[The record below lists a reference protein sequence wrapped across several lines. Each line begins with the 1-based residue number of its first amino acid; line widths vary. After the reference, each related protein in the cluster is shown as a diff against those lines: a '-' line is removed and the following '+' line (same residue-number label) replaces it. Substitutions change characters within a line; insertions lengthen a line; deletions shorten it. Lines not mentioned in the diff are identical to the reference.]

1 MPFALK
7 EAAVRKTPLKYVL
20 IFLLPSLLGFTLF
33 NVIPIISSLGLAFTE
48 WDLMTPIRFVG
59 LDNFISMFTDDPLF
73 WPSLGRTLLYASMSI
88 PLGIVTSLL
97 LALAM
102 NRPLKGIAIFRVIY
116 FIPYVSSMIA
126 VSMVWKWLYNDQFG
140 LINTFLSLVGLPT
153 QSWLNDASL
162 VIPSLV
168 LMDVWK
174 GAGFGMLIYL
184 AALQGIPEQ
193 LYEAATVDGANA
205 FQRFFKIT
213 LPLLGPAHFYML
225 VTGLIGGFQV
235 FDSVYLMT
243 QGGPGFATRVYAYN
257 LYQTAFRQFQMGY
270 ASAMAWFLFFIIFAV
285 TLLQFK
291 RLGGKVQYDVI

>member
-1 MPFALK
+1 M
-7 EAAVRKTPLKYVL
+7 RKTPLKYVL

-88 PLGIVTSLL
+88 PLGIVTSLM

-102 NRPLKGIAIFRVIY
+102 NQPLKGIAIFRVIY

-140 LINTFLSLVGLPT
+140 LINTFLSLLGLQT
-153 QSWLNDASL
+153 HNWLNDASL

>member
-1 MPFALK
+1 M
-7 EAAVRKTPLKYVL
+7 RKTPLKYVL
-20 IFLLPSLLGFTLF
+20 IFLLPSLVGFTLF
-33 NVIPIISSLGLAFTE
+33 NIVPILSSLVLAFSE
-48 WDLMTPIRFVG
+48 WNLLTPIRFVG
-59 LDNFISMFTDDPLF
+59 LDNFIVMFTQDTLF
-73 WPSLGRTLLYASMSI
+73 WPSLGRTLIYASMSI
-88 PLGIVTSLL
+88 PLGIVSSLL

-102 NRPLKGIAIFRVIY
+102 NRSLKGITIFRVIF

-140 LINTFLSLVGLPT
+140 LINTFLSFIGLPA
-153 QSWLNDASL
+153 QNWLNDPNL

-184 AALQGIPEQ
+184 AALQGVPEQ
-193 LYEAATVDGANA
+193 LYEAATVDGANSM
-205 FQRFFKIT
+205 QSFFKIT

-243 QGGPGFATRVYAYN
+243 HGGPGFASRVFAYN
-257 LYQTAFRQFQMGY
+257 LYQAAFRQFQMGY

-285 TLLQFK
+285 TLLQFRK
-291 RLGGKVQYDVI
+291 LGGKVQYDVI

>member
-1 MPFALK
+1 
-7 EAAVRKTPLKYVL
+7 VRKTPIKYVL
-20 IFLLPSLLGFTLF
+20 IFLVPSLVGFAIF
-33 NVIPIISSLGLAFTE
+33 NLIPIVSSLALSFTN
-48 WDLMTPIRFVG
+48 WDLLSPIKFVG
-59 LDNFISMFTDDPLF
+59 FDNFINIFTKDPIF
-73 WPSLGRTLLYASMSI
+73 WPSLGKTVWYAALSI
-88 PLGIVTSLL
+88 PLGIVTSLV

-102 NRPLKGIAIFRVIY
+102 NRPLKGIAIFRMIY

-140 LINTFLSLVGLPT
+140 LINAFLSFLGMEP
-153 QSWLNDASL
+153 QNWLTNAKL

-168 LMDVWK
+168 MMDVWK
-174 GAGFGMLIYL
+174 NAGFGMLIYL
-184 AALQGIPEQ
+184 AALQGVPEQ
-193 LYEAATVDGANA
+193 LYEAATVDGANS
-205 FQRFFKIT
+205 FQSFFKIT

-243 QGGPGFATRVYAYN
+243 RGGPGFASRVYAYN
-257 LYQTAFRQFQMGY
+257 LYQTAFRQFQMGD

-291 RLGGKVQYDVI
+291 KLGGKVQYDVI

>member
-1 MPFALK
+1 M
-7 EAAVRKTPLKYVL
+7 RKTPLKYVL
-20 IFLLPSLLGFTLF
+20 VFLAPSLVGFILF
-33 NVIPIISSLGLAFTE
+33 NIVPILSSLALAFSE
-48 WDLMTPIRFVG
+48 WNLLTPIKFIG
-59 LDNFISMFTDDPLF
+59 LDNFVNMLTKDSLF
-73 WPSLGRTLLYASMSI
+73 WPSLGRTLQYSSLSI

-102 NRPLKGIAIFRVIY
+102 NRPLRGIAIFRVIY

-140 LINTFLSLVGLPT
+140 LINTFLSFLGLPPP
-153 QSWLNDASL
+153 SWVGDANL

-168 LMDVWK
+168 MMDVWK

-184 AALQGIPEQ
+184 AALQGIPQQ
-193 LYEAATVDGANA
+193 LYEAATVDGANS
-205 FQRFFKIT
+205 FQSFFKIT

-243 QGGPGFATRVYAYN
+243 HGGPGFASRVYAYN
-257 LYQTAFRQFQMGY
+257 LYQAAFRQFQMGY

-291 RLGGKVQYDVI
+291 KLGGKVQYDVI

>member
-1 MPFALK
+1 M
-7 EAAVRKTPLKYVL
+7 RKTPLLYVL
-20 IFLLPSLLGFTLF
+20 LFLIPSLVGFLLF
-33 NVIPIISSLGLAFTE
+33 NIVPILSSLGLAFSD
-48 WDLMTPIRFVG
+48 WDLMTPIRFAG
-59 LDNFISMFTDDPLF
+59 IQNFVKMFTNDPVF
-73 WPSLGRTLLYASMSI
+73 WPSLGRTILYGAMSI
-88 PLGIVTSLL
+88 PLGIITSLM

-126 VSMVWKWLYNDQFG
+126 VAMVWKWLYNDQFG
-140 LINTFLSLVGLPT
+140 LINTILMYVGLPA
-153 QSWLNDASL
+153 QNWLTDSKL

-174 GAGFGMLIYL
+174 NAGFGMLIYL

-193 LYEAATVDGANA
+193 LYEAATVDGANG
-205 FQRFFKIT
+205 FQSFFKIT
-213 LPLLGPAHFYML
+213 LPLLSPAHFYML

-243 QGGPGFATRVYAYN
+243 KGGPGFASRVYAYN
-257 LYQTAFRQFQMGY
+257 LYQSAFREFNMGY

-291 RLGGKVQYDVI
+291 QIGGKVQYDVI

>member
-1 MPFALK
+1 M
-7 EAAVRKTPLKYVL
+7 RKTSLKYVL
-20 IFLLPSLLGFTLF
+20 IFLVPSLIGFTVF
-33 NVIPIISSLGLAFTE
+33 NIVPILSSLVLAFTK
-48 WDLMTPIRFVG
+48 WDLLTPLEFVG
-59 LDNFISMFTDDPLF
+59 INNFIHMFTKDPIF
-73 WPSLGRTLLYASMSI
+73 WPSLGRTLLYSSMSI
-88 PLGIVTSLL
+88 PLGIFTSLI

-116 FIPYVSSMIA
+116 FVPYVSSMIA

-140 LINTFLSLVGLPT
+140 LINTFLSFLGLQP
-153 QSWLNDASL
+153 QSWLSNATL

-168 LMDVWK
+168 IMDVWK

-205 FQRFFKIT
+205 FQSFFKIT

-225 VTGLIGGFQV
+225 VTGLINGFQV

-243 QGGPGFATRVYAYN
+243 QGGPGFASRVFAYN
-257 LYQTAFRQFQMGY
+257 LYQSAFRQFQMGY
-270 ASAMAWFLFFIIFAV
+270 ASSMAWFLFFIIFAV

-291 RLGGKVQYDVI
+291 RLGGKVEYDVI

>member
-1 MPFALK
+1 M
-7 EAAVRKTPLKYVL
+7 RKTPIKYVL
-20 IFLLPSLLGFTLF
+20 IFLVPSLVGFAIF
-33 NVIPIISSLGLAFTE
+33 NLIPIVSSFALSFTK
-48 WDLMTPIRFVG
+48 WDLLSPIKFVG
-59 LDNFISMFTDDPLF
+59 LENFINIFTKDPIF
-73 WPSLGRTLLYASMSI
+73 WPSLGKTVLYAVLSI
-88 PLGIVTSLL
+88 PLGIVTSLV

-102 NRPLKGIAIFRVIY
+102 NRPLKGIAIFRMIY

-140 LINTFLSLVGLPT
+140 LINAFLMFLGMEP
-153 QSWLNDASL
+153 QSWLTNVRL

-174 GAGFGMLIYL
+174 NAGFGMLIYL
-184 AALQGIPEQ
+184 AALQGVPDQ
-193 LYEAATVDGANA
+193 LYEAATVDGANSV
-205 FQRFFKIT
+205 QSFFKIT

-243 QGGPGFATRVYAYN
+243 RGGPGFASRVYAYN
-257 LYQTAFRQFQMGY
+257 LYQTAFRQFQMGD

-285 TLLQFK
+285 TLIQFK
-291 RLGGKVQYDVI
+291 KLGGKVQYDVI

>member
-1 MPFALK
+1 
-7 EAAVRKTPLKYVL
+7 VRKTPLKYVL
-20 IFLLPSLLGFTLF
+20 IFLLPSLVGFTLF
-33 NVIPIISSLGLAFTE
+33 NVIPILSSLGLAFTE
-48 WDLMTPIRFVG
+48 WDLMTPIKFMG
-59 LDNFISMFTDDPLF
+59 FDNFVTMFTDDPLF

-88 PLGIVTSLL
+88 PLGIVTSLM

-140 LINTFLSLVGLPT
+140 LINTFLVLIGLQP
-153 QSWLNDASL
+153 QNWLNNANL

-285 TLLQFK
+285 TLFQFK

>member
-1 MPFALK
+1 M
-7 EAAVRKTPLKYVL
+7 RKTPLKYVL
-20 IFLLPSLLGFTLF
+20 VFLAPSLVGFILF
-33 NVIPIISSLGLAFTE
+33 NIVPILSSLALAFSE
-48 WDLMTPIRFVG
+48 WNLLTPIKFIG
-59 LDNFISMFTDDPLF
+59 LDNFVNMLTKDSLF
-73 WPSLGRTLLYASMSI
+73 WPSLGRTLQYSSLSI

-102 NRPLKGIAIFRVIY
+102 NRPLRGIAIFRVIY

-140 LINTFLSLVGLPT
+140 LINTFLSFLGLPP
-153 QSWLNDASL
+153 QSWLGDANL

-168 LMDVWK
+168 MMDVWK

-184 AALQGIPEQ
+184 AALQGIPQQ
-193 LYEAATVDGANA
+193 LYEAATVDGANS
-205 FQRFFKIT
+205 FQSFFKIT

-243 QGGPGFATRVYAYN
+243 HGGPGFASRVYAYN
-257 LYQTAFRQFQMGY
+257 LYQAAFRQFQMGY

-291 RLGGKVQYDVI
+291 KLGGKVQYDVI

>member
-1 MPFALK
+1 M
-7 EAAVRKTPLKYVL
+7 RKTPLLYVL
-20 IFLLPSLLGFTLF
+20 LFLIPSLVGFLLF
-33 NVIPIISSLGLAFTE
+33 NIVPILSSLGLAFSD
-48 WDLMTPIRFVG
+48 WDLMTPIRFAG
-59 LDNFISMFTDDPLF
+59 IQNFVKMFTNDPVF
-73 WPSLGRTLLYASMSI
+73 WPSLGRTILYGAMSI
-88 PLGIVTSLL
+88 PLGIITSLM

-126 VSMVWKWLYNDQFG
+126 VAMVWKWLYNDQFG
-140 LINTFLSLVGLPT
+140 LINTILMYVGLPA
-153 QSWLNDASL
+153 QNWLTDSKL

-174 GAGFGMLIYL
+174 NAGFGMLIYL

-193 LYEAATVDGANA
+193 LYEAATVDGANS
-205 FQRFFKIT
+205 FQSFFKIT
-213 LPLLGPAHFYML
+213 LPLLSPAHFYML

-243 QGGPGFATRVYAYN
+243 KGGPGFASRVYAYN
-257 LYQTAFRQFQMGY
+257 LYQSAFREFNMGY

-285 TLLQFK
+285 TLLQF
-291 RLGGKVQYDVI
+291 RQIGGKVQYDVI

>member
-1 MPFALK
+1 M
-7 EAAVRKTPLKYVL
+7 RKTPLKYVL
-20 IFLLPSLLGFTLF
+20 IFLVPSMLGFLLF
-33 NVIPIISSLGLAFTE
+33 NIVPIISSLLLSFTE
-48 WDLMTPIRFVG
+48 WNLLTPIRFVG
-59 LDNFISMFTDDPLF
+59 ISNFVNMLTNDPLF
-73 WPSLGRTLLYASMSI
+73 WPSLGRTLFYASLSI
-88 PLGIVTSLL
+88 PLGVVVSLL

-102 NRPLKGIAIFRVIY
+102 NRPLRGIAIFRVIY

-126 VSMVWKWLYNDQFG
+126 VAMVWRWLYNDQFG
-140 LINTFLSLVGLPT
+140 LINVFLSYIGLPP
-153 QSWLNDASL
+153 QSWLGSANL

-184 AALQGIPEQ
+184 AALQGIPGQ
-193 LYEAATVDGANA
+193 LYEAATMDGANS
-205 FQRFFKIT
+205 FQSFFKIT

-243 QGGPGFATRVYAYN
+243 KGGPGYASRVYAFS
-257 LYQTAFRQFQMGY
+257 LYQSAFRQFEMGY

-285 TLLQFK
+285 TLLQF
-291 RLGGKVQYDVI
+291 RNLGGKIQYDVI

>member
-1 MPFALK
+1 M
-7 EAAVRKTPLKYVL
+7 RKTPLLYVFLFL
-20 IFLLPSLLGFTLF
+20 IPSLLGFLLF
-33 NVIPIISSLGLAFTE
+33 NIVPILSSLGLAFSE
-48 WDLMTPIRFVG
+48 WDLMTPIRFTG
-59 LDNFISMFTDDPLF
+59 IQNFVKMFTNDPVF
-73 WPSLGRTLLYASMSI
+73 WPSLGRTILYGAMSI

-126 VSMVWKWLYNDQFG
+126 VAMVWKWLYNDQFG
-140 LINTFLSLVGLPT
+140 LINTLLMYIGLPA
-153 QSWLNDASL
+153 QNWLTDSKL

-174 GAGFGMLIYL
+174 NAGFGMLIYL

-193 LYEAATVDGANA
+193 LYEAATVDGANS
-205 FQRFFKIT
+205 FQSFFKIT
-213 LPLLGPAHFYML
+213 LPLLSPAHFYML

-243 QGGPGFATRVYAYN
+243 RGGPGFASRVYAYN
-257 LYQTAFRQFQMGY
+257 LYQSAFREFNMGY

-291 RLGGKVQYDVI
+291 QIGGKVQYDVI